1 MQTEKDKIKS
11 LDNIILSCVGFMGEV
26 VTNQA
31 EAVAG
36 ESLQFQVK
44 SDFKSCN
51 PVVLEDVKW
60 LNQSESFNRKLSK
73 DSLITIQ
80 HDIQIPADA
89 ALTEPYWLAKPPVN
103 APLSRFRMI
112 L

>member
-1 MQTEKDKIKS
+1 
-11 LDNIILSCVGFMGEV
+11 MGEV

-36 ESLQFQVK
+36 DHYNFRLNLISRAA
-44 SDFKSCN
+44 N

-60 LNQSESFNRKLSK
+60 LIQSESFNRKLSK

-80 HDIQIPADA
+80 HDVPA
-89 ALTEPYWLAKPPVN
+89 LWVRLLPIRLKLLPGIIII
-103 APLSRFRMI
+103 S
-112 L
+112 